1 MLLGDD
7 NQLHVRVDIDE
18 NDAWRFHPCASAVAF
33 VRGNPDLKVPV
44 RYERTDP
51 DVVPRMV
58 LTGDSTQ
65 RTDTRVL
72 QVIYSFNR
80 ASLPVYVGQQMD
92 VFVEAPPVAGTTT
105 QAQPPSEPCR
115 DDGHKNAD
123 GRTLQRRKP

>member
-1 MLLGDD
+1 M
-7 NQLHVRVDIDE
+7 
-18 NDAWRFHPCASAVAF
+18 AF

-51 DVVPRMV
+51 DVVPRGL

-92 VFVEAPPVAGTTT
+92 VFVEAPPVGRTTT
-105 QAQPPSEPCR
+105 QAKSPSEPCG
-115 DDGHKNAD
+115 DDALKNAD
-123 GRTLQRRKP
+123 GRTLQRRKR